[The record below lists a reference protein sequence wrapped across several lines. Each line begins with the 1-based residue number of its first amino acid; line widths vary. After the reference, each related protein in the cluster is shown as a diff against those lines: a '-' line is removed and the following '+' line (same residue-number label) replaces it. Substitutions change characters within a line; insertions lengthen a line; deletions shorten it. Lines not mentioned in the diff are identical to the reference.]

1 MLRRSIATGIV
12 ALGLLSA
19 SGADLTACGDKFL
32 RAGRS
37 ARQKNYAAAYPASIL
52 ILKSA
57 TSTPEGLE
65 YWRKILKQAGHATP
79 VVVDGPGLSTAIAGA
94 RFDVVLA
101 DYSEVGRVDAALA
114 QTGSRPGL
122 LPVLHQS
129 GAALTAEARRQYH
142 CVILAKKM
150 DAAQAMAEIDHLME
164 LRRKGTS
171 GARAD

>member
-19 SGADLTACGDKFL
+19 SGADLSACGDKFL

-79 VVVDGPGLSTAIAGA
+79 VVVDGPGLSTAAPGSTSCWPTTRKWEESMPRSPRQGQTPGCCRFCISRVPRSPPRPSGGTIA
-94 RFDVVLA
+94 
-101 DYSEVGRVDAALA
+101 
-114 QTGSRPGL
+114 
-122 LPVLHQS
+122 
-129 GAALTAEARRQYH
+129 
-142 CVILAKKM
+142 
-150 DAAQAMAEIDHLME
+150 
-164 LRRKGTS
+164 
-171 GARAD
+171 